1 MNLSFRPRRSKRVR
15 ANRVQIIPKSSENIL
30 VDRLNSSYSKATLCS
45 AIMSSSTKLPF
56 LRNNFQSNALGG
68 GKLFLNCIGHK
79 KAVSLFN
86 RFVSSTTVVSIVAF
100 VFGCFCAPPAAT
112 FFLFV
117 FVLFAFAEG
126 EEVVVFLVIAF
137 DHLLLRRRRSFGG
150 AFFFFSSSPGGST
163 LALFDRPLL
172 KATTPGVVPAGSRFS
187 LLLLLLLL
195 LLARFAA
202 EA

>member
-1 MNLSFRPRRSKRVR
+1 
-15 ANRVQIIPKSSENIL
+15 
-30 VDRLNSSYSKATLCS
+30 
-45 AIMSSSTKLPF
+45 MSSSTKLPF

-126 EEVVVFLVIAF
+126 EEVVVFF
-137 DHLLLRRRRSFGG
+137 SSLLLIIFFFAAEDEFGG

-172 KATTPGVVPAGSRFS
+172 RATTPWGGSCGLALFS
-187 LLLLLLLL
+187 PPPPPPPRAL
-195 LLARFAA
+195 RRGGMMMISFYY
-202 EA
+202 

>member
-1 MNLSFRPRRSKRVR
+1 
-15 ANRVQIIPKSSENIL
+15 
-30 VDRLNSSYSKATLCS
+30 
-45 AIMSSSTKLPF
+45 MSSSTKLPF

-79 KAVSLFN
+79 KVVSLFN

-112 FFLFV
+112 FFSFL

-126 EEVVVFLVIAF
+126 EEVVVFFSSA
-137 DHLLLRRRRSFGG
+137 LLIIFFAAEDEFGG
-150 AFFFFSSSPGGST
+150 ALFFFSSSSGGST

-172 KATTPGVVPAGSRFS
+172 RATTGGGCGLALFS
-187 LLLLLLLL
+187 PPPPPPRAL
-195 LLARFAA
+195 RRGGMMISFYYSNFNSSH
-202 EA
+202 

>member
-1 MNLSFRPRRSKRVR
+1 
-15 ANRVQIIPKSSENIL
+15 
-30 VDRLNSSYSKATLCS
+30 
-45 AIMSSSTKLPF
+45 MSSSTKLPF

-112 FFLFV
+112 FFLFL

-126 EEVVVFLVIAF
+126 EEVVVFFSSA
-137 DHLLLRRRRSFGG
+137 LLIIFAADEFGG
-150 AFFFFSSSPGGST
+150 AFFFSSIKGGGST

-172 KATTPGVVPAGSRFS
+172 KATTGGGWGLALFS
-187 LLLLLLLL
+187 PPPPRAL
-195 LLARFAA
+195 RRGGMISFHY
-202 EA
+202 